1 MDKVDIT
8 HTNIMDKADNAYTH
22 IVDIFAI
29 LLACIVDIITL
40 LFARIVDKSIDGSCF
55 IIFWILFV
63 RAWVWKIKITENLES
78 GAMVENGPTVVNWVE

>member
-1 MDKVDIT
+1 LDQVANIVVRYLIVLDPPAFKCTNPMDKVDIT

-55 IIFWILFV
+55 IIF
-63 RAWVWKIKITENLES
+63 
-78 GAMVENGPTVVNWVE
+78 